1 MWREREVGMC
11 LSKPSSC
18 FGSYLRQE
26 LHTLSFSGELSSK
39 VPSLTGFLEHPSFG
53 FRDINVISSHYYYFL
68 DVFIYLAEPGLS
80 YNTWDLPSSLW
91 PVGALVVAYRIFFFF
106 SCSMWDKVSWPRIE
120 WECRVSATG
129 LPGKFPHYYFSL
141 PIIFD
146 CFLTMASL
154 VLKHLPA
161 MWETRVRSLGW
172 EDLLEKEMAAHSS
185 TLAWKMPWTEE
196 AGRLQ
201 SMGSQRVGRDWA
213 TSVSLFLTMPV
224 LL

>member
-1 MWREREVGMC
+1 MC

-106 SCSMWDKVSWPRIE
+106 LVAACGI
-120 WECRVSATG
+120 
-129 LPGKFPHYYFSL
+129 KFPDQGLNGNAESQPLDCQGSSHIIISHCPSSL
-141 PIIFD
+141 I
-146 CFLTMASL
+146 
-154 VLKHLPA
+154 
-161 MWETRVRSLGW
+161 
-172 EDLLEKEMAAHSS
+172 
-185 TLAWKMPWTEE
+185 
-196 AGRLQ
+196 
-201 SMGSQRVGRDWA
+201 
-213 TSVSLFLTMPV
+213 VS
-224 LL
+224 